1 MAGWRGF
8 SLPKALPPDDTR
20 AHRPAHRLPPSL
32 FCKYPFRRPGGPP
45 VSMIADLTPAIF
57 SGIALVV
64 LCGVIVQRISGQGL
78 GMIAAPIIALIAP
91 QHLPAILILLGGIV
105 GAAATTMDLSAVNWR
120 EARPGFAGR
129 MLGAFAGAGI
139 ASVLVER
146 DAFGVVVAVI
156 VLTAVALS
164 LLGLRAPITRFTLLI
179 AGLTAGIMGTITA
192 IGAPPMAILY
202 AQEEARRS
210 RAMQNLFFLW
220 GMLWSGGA
228 LAVMGLISRSDLLV
242 AAALAPVALLGLWL
256 SRPAERW
263 LEGRSV
269 RPIALGLSSAAA
281 LTLLARS
288 L

>member
-1 MAGWRGF
+1 MIVDLSVLAFAGMAF
-8 SLPKALPPDDTR
+8 
-20 AHRPAHRLPPSL
+20 
-32 FCKYPFRRPGGPP
+32 
-45 VSMIADLTPAIF
+45 
-57 SGIALVV
+57 VV
-64 LCGVIVQRISGQGL
+64 LCGVVVQRISGQGL
-78 GMIAAPIIALIAP
+78 GMIAAPVIALIAP
-91 QHLPAILILLGGIV
+91 QHLPAILILLGGLV
-105 GAAATTMDLSAVNWR
+105 GAAATSMDLSAVNWR
-120 EARPGFAGR
+120 EAKPGFVGR
-129 MLGAFAGAGI
+129 LLGAFAGAGI

-146 DAFGVVVAVI
+146 DTFGVAVAFI

-164 LLGLRAPITRFTLLI
+164 LLGLRAPITRLTLVI

-202 AQEEARRS
+202 AREEARRS

-220 GMLWSGGA
+220 GMVWSGGA
-228 LAVMGLISRSDLLV
+228 LAIMGLISRENLLV
-242 AAALAPVALLGLWL
+242 AVALAPVALLGLWL
-256 SRPAERW
+256 SRPAARW